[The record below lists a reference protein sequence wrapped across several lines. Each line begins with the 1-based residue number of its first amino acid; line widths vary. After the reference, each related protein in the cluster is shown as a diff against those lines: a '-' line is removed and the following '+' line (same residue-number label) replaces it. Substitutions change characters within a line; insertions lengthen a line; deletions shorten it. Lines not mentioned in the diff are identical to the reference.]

1 MSGTVGRT
9 RNPGEKGDNGETPII
24 TISENTPISYKLNFK
39 TTEQDITT
47 PNLFAPD
54 VEYHVNISAT
64 NSTFDVPLRNLVLT
78 YQTTSSSALR
88 ISIAPKDA
96 AVSIL
101 ADMRRTTI
109 YNSGTAE
116 AQTFDNTTVSA
127 RVVLDEIVYSKS
139 QETHNIKVRQ
149 QDPVTKLWTLCSVD
163 SFISDGGARTWIR
176 VKWNEYDVEY
186 IVSATE

>member
-9 RNPGEKGDNGETPII
+9 RNPGEKGDNGETPITII

-78 YQTTSSSALR
+78 YQTTS
-88 ISIAPKDA
+88 
-96 AVSIL
+96 
-101 ADMRRTTI
+101 
-109 YNSGTAE
+109 
-116 AQTFDNTTVSA
+116 
-127 RVVLDEIVYSKS
+127 
-139 QETHNIKVRQ
+139 
-149 QDPVTKLWTLCSVD
+149 
-163 SFISDGGARTWIR
+163 
-176 VKWNEYDVEY
+176 
-186 IVSATE
+186 